1 MKKFKD
7 TVEVTLK
14 DIIEAK
20 VINKR
25 FTGAHVSITKD
36 TMKQAKKEKEE
47 RRKKQLQRIGL
58 ENMQMYEGTW
68 ATPDTPKKMGQLKK
82 LLKGKLTAK
91 NAPKL
96 LYNLVGN
103 DDLFDLIGE
112 IRKSE
117 GPNADVRDAVKFW
130 LAAHPEVG
138 FKEDTD
144 YTSPEEINELL
155 SGLATTAAVGY
166 AAGQIGG
173 RLAQGIG
180 QSATDKVLGA
190 KRFRKDKP
198 KPKPN
203 TPNTNEKLDKNS
215 DMGDYIKDFQKS
227 DAPQFKGK
235 SKEKRK
241 EMAIAAKLSSEG
253 KYSSKDVDDAIA
265 KMDASSEFGNDYFMK
280 SRGRKGR
287 SKKK

>member
-47 RRKKQLQRIGL
+47 RERRQRERIGL

-144 YTSPEEINELL
+144 YTSPEEINDLL
-155 SGLATTAAVGY
+155 
-166 AAGQIGG
+166 
-173 RLAQGIG
+173 
-180 QSATDKVLGA
+180 
-190 KRFRKDKP
+190 
-198 KPKPN
+198 
-203 TPNTNEKLDKNS
+203 NEKLDKNS
-215 DMGDYIKDFQKS
+215 DMGDYIDDFQKS

-241 EMAIAAKLSSEG
+241 EMAIAAKLSADNG
-253 KYSSKDVDDAIA
+253 K
-265 KMDASSEFGNDYFMK
+265 
-280 SRGRKGR
+280 
-287 SKKK
+287 

>member
-112 IRKSE
+112 IRKAE

-144 YTSPEEINELL
+144 YTSPEEINDLL
-155 SGLATTAAVGY
+155 
-166 AAGQIGG
+166 
-173 RLAQGIG
+173 
-180 QSATDKVLGA
+180 
-190 KRFRKDKP
+190 
-198 KPKPN
+198 
-203 TPNTNEKLDKNS
+203 NEKLDKNS
-215 DMGDYIKDFQKS
+215 DMGDYIDDFQKS

-241 EMAIAAKLSSEG
+241 EMAIAAKLSADNG
-253 KYSSKDVDDAIA
+253 K
-265 KMDASSEFGNDYFMK
+265 
-280 SRGRKGR
+280 
-287 SKKK
+287 

>member
-144 YTSPEEINELL
+144 YTSPEEINDLL
-155 SGLATTAAVGY
+155 
-166 AAGQIGG
+166 
-173 RLAQGIG
+173 
-180 QSATDKVLGA
+180 
-190 KRFRKDKP
+190 
-198 KPKPN
+198 
-203 TPNTNEKLDKNS
+203 NEKLDKNS
-215 DMGDYIKDFQKS
+215 DMGDYIDDFQKS

-241 EMAIAAKLSSEG
+241 EMAIAAKLSADNG
-253 KYSSKDVDDAIA
+253 K
-265 KMDASSEFGNDYFMK
+265 
-280 SRGRKGR
+280 
-287 SKKK
+287 